1 MTKDI
6 VFGRGELL
14 MRISELA
21 GIGGKIA
28 GVKLAVQTIDLS
40 EIRPEALLG
49 ILEDIEYEIEKTL
62 KELNKKY
69 YKEQDG

>member
-21 GIGGKIA
+21 GIGGKIS
-28 GVKLAVQTIDLS
+28 GVKLAAQTIDLS
-40 EIRPEALLG
+40 EMRPEALLG
-49 ILEDIEYEIEKTL
+49 VLEDIEYEIEKTL
-62 KELNKKY
+62 KELSKKY
-69 YKEQDG
+69 YKEAE